1 MSAFWCLG
9 LRKACS
15 PKPLG
20 KYKSHEWGALSS
32 VFVELELLLREKGV
46 EEGEE
51 GERESDGTRNH
62 SNEWEWPWDRGV
74 GPSWAL
80 QVGLLYFPCVG
91 TPSLTRGSMSPTLH
105 LESFHAYPNCSH
117 LNLKLRVNSLNSISH
132 VFGVKVSIYTRI
144 IIFGRNL

>member
-46 EEGEE
+46 GEGEE
-51 GERESDGTRNH
+51 GERESDGTRNQQ
-62 SNEWEWPWDRGV
+62 WAEWPWDRTV

-80 QVGLLYFPCVG
+80 QVGLLYFPCLS
-91 TPSLTRGSMSPTLH
+91 TPSLTLQ
-105 LESFHAYPNCSH
+105 LESFHVTPNCSH
-117 LNLKLRVNSLNSISH
+117 LNLKLRLNSVNSISTYFWCQSKYLH
-132 VFGVKVSIYTRI
+132 KNDNILGEFINFCGIW
-144 IIFGRNL
+144 